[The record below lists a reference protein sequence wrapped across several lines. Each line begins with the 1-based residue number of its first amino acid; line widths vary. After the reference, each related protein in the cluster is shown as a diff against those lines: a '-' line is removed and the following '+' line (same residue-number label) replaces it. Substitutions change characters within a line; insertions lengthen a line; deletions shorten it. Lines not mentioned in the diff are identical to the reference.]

1 MVMGDNSKG
10 HYYKD
15 KTNWYL
21 YSFLHKP
28 PLANTWVNH
37 AN

>member
-21 YSFLHKP
+21 
-28 PLANTWVNH
+28 
-37 AN
+37 